1 MIQSENILVQNWPIT
16 SLDHCINKSQSA
28 SRYLKNYKMLRIKS
42 YLKLYTL

>member
-1 MIQSENILVQNWPIT
+1 MIENDPIRKYLGSKLT
-16 SLDHCINKSQSA
+16 NHINKSQSA